1 MASLPPDLKFGAAVV
16 CLGVVMLT
24 VSPQAAF
31 WLGAVLVL
39 AALTFAEKDAKASGH
54 SFIGDLRSLMGL
66 NEVKP

>member
-1 MASLPPDLKFGAAVV
+1 MASLPPDLKFGAAIVL
-16 CLGVVMLT
+16 LGVVMLT
-24 VSPQAAF
+24 VSPPAAF
-31 WLGAVLVL
+31 WVGALLVL

>member
-1 MASLPPDLKFGAAVV
+1 
-16 CLGVVMLT
+16 MLT